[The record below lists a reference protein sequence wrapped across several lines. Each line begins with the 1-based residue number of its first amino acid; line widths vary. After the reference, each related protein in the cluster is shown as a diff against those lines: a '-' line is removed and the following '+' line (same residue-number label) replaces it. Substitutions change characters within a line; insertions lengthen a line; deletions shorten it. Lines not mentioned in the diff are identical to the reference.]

1 MFFLFIFVNLIFYIL
16 GLKIFFLIFKNKY
29 FFPFRISDIANFLF
43 CITTSCL
50 VSYNYFGRDFIVI
63 TIILNI
69 NYFYIFYHLINMIMT
84 SPRTKILLYLHKY
97 KKIKLSKFKKI
108 YNNKKIL
115 EIRIKRLKSS
125 NQIKTNKNTVEI
137 SENSFL
143 LKIVI
148 FIFNIVKK
156 F

>member
-1 MFFLFIFVNLIFYIL
+1 MFFLFIFFNLIFYIL
-16 GLKIFFLIFKNKY
+16 GLKFFFLIFKNKY

-43 CITTSCL
+43 CIITSCL
-50 VSYNYFGRDFIVI
+50 VCFHYFGEDFIII

-97 KKIKLSKFKKI
+97 KKIKLSKFLQT
-108 YNNKKIL
+108 YNNKKL
-115 EIRIKRLKSS
+115 LDMRIKRLKSS
-125 NQIKTNKNTVEI
+125 NQIKTYKNNVKI

-148 FIFNIVKK
+148 LIFNIVKK